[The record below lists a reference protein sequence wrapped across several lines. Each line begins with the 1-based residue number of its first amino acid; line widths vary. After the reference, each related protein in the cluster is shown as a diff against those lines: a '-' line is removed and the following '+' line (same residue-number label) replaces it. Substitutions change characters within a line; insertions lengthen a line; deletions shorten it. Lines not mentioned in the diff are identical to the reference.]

1 MRTHVAIL
9 LLFGSFS
16 VSAQRKQ
23 GSPLDHLPGNIQ
35 ILTYFGERADFSP
48 DNQRVA
54 FMAKSFG
61 DAFVIDLKTR
71 AIRCLTCDVPGAA
84 FLRVMHVVTGD
95 YILIGPERFKD
106 LFTSRRVENEL
117 WLLSKNPGSKP
128 IRLEQ
133 RMSEGMAISKT
144 SLKIAYAETS
154 NQNPALPKGASR
166 LFTAELDP
174 AGPKLVNRKVV
185 RESPDDSCTLEAQD
199 FYDNDSK
206 LTFTCYHPG
215 NKASVMSMDLKTG
228 QEVDMSQ
235 APGTYNEPDGIFP
248 DGKYTTVLADRHA
261 YKYGEQV
268 GSKQMDIYKLR
279 LDGTGKDFQRL
290 TYFNDY
296 ETYKAS
302 NSVVSTDGRSMAFQ
316 LATGFDEPGVG
327 HGIMLYLF
335 SVAP

>member
-1 MRTHVAIL
+1 MRSPVVAL
-9 LLFGSFS
+9 LVVVAFS

-23 GSPLDHLPGNIQ
+23 GSPLDHLPGNIE

-71 AIRCLTCDVPGAA
+71 IFRCLTCDVPGAA
-84 FLRVMHVVTGD
+84 FLRVMHVATGD

-117 WLLSKNPGSKP
+117 WLLSKDAGSKP
-128 IRLEQ
+128 IRLGQ
-133 RMSEGMAISKT
+133 RMSEGLAVSKT

-166 LFTAELDP
+166 LSTAELDLT
-174 AGPKLVNRKVV
+174 GLKIINRKVV

-206 LTFTCYHPG
+206 LTFSCYHPG
-215 NKASVMSMDLKTG
+215 NKASAMSMDLKTG

-261 YKYGEQV
+261 YKYGDQV

-279 LDGTGKDFQRL
+279 LDGTGKDLQRL

-302 NSVVSTDGRSMAFQ
+302 NSVVSTDGLFMAFQ
-316 LATGFDEPGVG
+316 LARAFDEPGVG
-327 HGIMLYLF
+327 HGILLYRF
-335 SVAP
+335 K

>member
-1 MRTHVAIL
+1 MRTRVAAL
-9 LLFGSFS
+9 LLVVAFS

-23 GSPLDHLPGNIQ
+23 GSPLDHLPGNVE

-48 DNQRVA
+48 DNQRIA
-54 FMAKSFG
+54 FMVKSFG
-61 DAFVIDLKTR
+61 DALVIDLQTR
-71 AIRCLTCDVPGAA
+71 TIRCLTCDLPGAA

-166 LFTAELDP
+166 LSTAELDP
-174 AGPKLVNRKVV
+174 AGPKIINRKVI
-185 RESPDDSCTLEAQD
+185 RESPDDSCILEAQD

-206 LTFTCYHPG
+206 LIFSCYHPG
-215 NKASVMSMDLKTG
+215 NKASVMSIDLKTG
-228 QEVDMSQ
+228 QEVNMSL
-235 APGTYNEPDGIFP
+235 APNTYNEPDGIFP

-279 LDGTGKDFQRL
+279 LDGTGKDLQRL

-302 NSVVSTDGRSMAFQ
+302 NSVVSTDGRFMAFQ
-316 LATGFDEPGVG
+316 LARGFDEPGVG
-327 HGIMLYLF
+327 HGILLYRLR
-335 SVAP
+335 